1 MTNGPRSAQPVPAGC
16 FRVVSAALFLLVSAA
31 GLIAQASPAPAAVE
45 TVRQNYRVIEDGVKQ
60 GLFRQCRFE
69 LGGGQNPTEYTVHY
83 QGGGDADFERDPYA
97 APFTLRRVALRRVL
111 PVAGPGTAV
120 FYYDAVG
127 ALSFVLAQGPD
138 LCATGLDDVAP
149 ATEIRAYFS
158 GGRLVRAIFR
168 NLMSD
173 PAELTWDAGAPASP
187 ELQARAAAVA
197 AAYTRRAAEL
207 RQALDLLAR

>member
-1 MTNGPRSAQPVPAGC
+1 
-16 FRVVSAALFLLVSAA
+16 
-31 GLIAQASPAPAAVE
+31 
-45 TVRQNYRVIEDGVKQ
+45 VIEDGVKQ